1 MKAMIL
7 AAGYGTRLK
16 PLTNHRPKALVE
28 IKGIPLIEIVIKRL
42 IKFGFNDLIINLH
55 HYTDQLK
62 NFILSKNNFGINI
75 QFSDESEILLDTGG
89 GIYKARWFFDDGKPF
104 LIYNVDILS
113 DIDIKQLIDFHHKYN
128 PLVTLALSKRVTNRK
143 LLFDSQ
149 NQLCEWHNLT
159 TGEKK
164 ISRLPV
170 GKTKL
175 LAYSGIHVIDPQ
187 LFDLIEENGVFSIM
201 DVYLRLAQN
210 HSIIGFEHK
219 KKNWY
224 DMGKYTQLV
233 EFNLFNDL
241 DFLA

>member
-42 IKFGFNDLIINLH
+42 IKFGFNDIIINLH
-55 HYTDQLK
+55 HFANQLE
-62 NFILSKNNFGINI
+62 NFIRANQSFGINI
-75 QFSDESEILLDTGG
+75 QFSDESEKLLDTGG
-89 GIYKARWFFDDGKPF
+89 GILKAKWFFDKEPF

-113 DIDIKQLIDFHHKYN
+113 DIDIKQLIDFHYKYN
-128 PLVTLALSKRVTNRK
+128 PLVTLALSNRATSRK
-143 LLFDSQ
+143 LLFDEN
-149 NQLCEWHNLT
+149 NQLCEWRNNS

-164 ISRLPV
+164 ISRIPV

-175 LAYSGIHVIDPQ
+175 LAYSGIHIIDPQ

-224 DMGKYTQLV
+224 DMGKYTQLI

-241 DFLA
+241 DFLS